1 MKTQTDVQVIER
13 ARHALARELSVAPE
27 SIRDD
32 MDIDAELGLDSL
44 DRLRLVFA
52 MEKEFGVTIPD
63 GVDFEDRSFGAVVR
77 RLLAV
82 ATPTGSTSGGA
93 GTLR

>member
-1 MKTQTDVQVIER
+1 MKTETDGQVIER
-13 ARHALARELSVAPE
+13 ARVALAKELSVPVE

-32 MDIDAELGLDSL
+32 MDIDEELGLDSL

-63 GVDFEDRSFGAVVR
+63 GIDFEDRRFGAVVR
-77 RLLAV
+77 QLLAV
-82 ATPTGSTSGGA
+82 ARPA
-93 GTLR
+93 

>member
-1 MKTQTDVQVIER
+1 MNTQTDDRVLER
-13 ARHALARELSVAPE
+13 ARQALARELSVPPE

-63 GVDFEDRSFGAVVR
+63 GVDFEDRQFGAVVR
-77 RLLAV
+77 RLLTL
-82 ATPTGSTSGGA
+82 ATPA
-93 GTLR
+93 

>member
-1 MKTQTDVQVIER
+1 MKTDTDGQVLER
-13 ARHALARELSVAPE
+13 ARVALARELSVPVE

-52 MEKEFGVTIPD
+52 MEKEFDVTIPD
-63 GVDFEDRSFGAVVR
+63 GVDFDDRSFGAVVR
-77 RLLAV
+77 QLLA
-82 ATPTGSTSGGA
+82 AARPA
-93 GTLR
+93 

>member
-1 MKTQTDVQVIER
+1 MNTHADEQVLER

-32 MDIDAELGLDSL
+32 MDVDAELGLDSL

-63 GVDFEDRSFGAVVR
+63 GIDFEDRSFGAVVQ
-77 RLLAV
+77 RLLTL
-82 ATPTGSTSGGA
+82 ATPA
-93 GTLR
+93 